1 MKNFSTI
8 LNIVLL
14 AAVAFLYYYV
24 FAGKKGENT
33 VVKTMVGS
41 SGVSQAGN
49 ALIAYVE
56 LDSLNE
62 QIFFIKEKRKE
73 LEAEQKAIETE
84 WQSAMRGLES
94 QKDNFIKKNG
104 NGNAITQQ
112 MAEEFQNKLYQQQQ
126 TIEEKKQGQTQRLTE
141 KSYKAMDAIQKELKE
156 FLQDYNKDK
165 KYQYILTSGTG
176 LEYMIYKDSSLNI
189 THDVIE
195 GMNAK
200 LKKGN

>member
-1 MKNFSTI
+1 MKHFSTI

-14 AAVAFLYYYV
+14 AAVAFLFYYV

-49 ALIAYVE
+49 NLIAYVE

-62 QIFFIKEKRKE
+62 KIFFIKEKRKE
-73 LEAEQKAIETE
+73 LEAEQKAIENE
-84 WQSAMRGLES
+84 WQSGMRGLES
-94 QKDNFIKKNG
+94 QKDNFIKK

-126 TIEEKKQGQTQRLTE
+126 TIEEKKQGQTQKLTE
-141 KSYKAMDAIQKELKE
+141 RSYKAMDAIQKELKD
-156 FLQDYNKDK
+156 FLKDYNKDK